1 MKRIGRRLLNC
12 VFVAGLVT
20 LPALSRGQSP
30 VLLPHFTAVPQS
42 VNYRPSL
49 FPEHKRFFGIPFLS
63 NVNTQWINS
72 SFDYTAAHTLT
83 DTGAFLDLDVLVRDI
98 RPENTLGAE
107 TDMELFSFGLGRQND
122 FFSFNLSHRS
132 TSIFRY
138 TDDFIN
144 LLYKG
149 NGPFIGESIDL
160 SANSLQATQFMEIG
174 VGYNRKLNAKWSF
187 GVRVKRLYGMDNVS
201 TDFSQLSVTTDPDD
215 YTLQVNAGAS
225 VNSSSPLLDGN
236 SADVTGSFGS
246 LTRYMFNGN
255 NGGWAVNGGVAFMP
269 DDRWTVTLDALDIG
283 QITWKES
290 PTNYR
295 MRKGLYSFSGIG
307 LEQLINDDANSD
319 DYLDSL
325 GNTFNIEE
333 TNDRYTT
340 VLNAKV
346 MLTGQYRIAEGTYGI
361 LSLRGMTVADEI
373 IPSYTLILR
382 KDLGRRFAVAA
393 NFARQYNA
401 VNTVGAGVYLRLG
414 TFNFFVISDN
424 LPGTIFPVDSRI
436 AHLNFGLSFS
446 QLRAIKKAKAKKPEV
461 PERNDGIERY

>member
-1 MKRIGRRLLNC
+1 MKIGGILFNRILI
-12 VFVAGLVT
+12 AGLVI
-20 LPALSRGQSP
+20 LPMFAGAQSP

-42 VNYRPSL
+42 INYRPSL

-63 NVNTQWINS
+63 NVNAQWINS

-98 RPENTLGAE
+98 KPKNTLGVE
-107 TDMELFSFGLGRQND
+107 TDIELLSFGFGRQND

-144 LLYKG
+144 LLYQG
-149 NGPFIGESIDL
+149 NGAFIGESLDL
-160 SANSLQATQFMEIG
+160 SNNSFQATQFMEIG
-174 VGYNRKLNAKWSF
+174 VGYNRKLNEKWSF
-187 GVRVKRLYGMDNVS
+187 GVRLKRLYGMDNVS
-201 TDFSQLSVTTDPDD
+201 TDFSQLSVTTSPDD
-215 YTLQVNAGAS
+215 YTLQVNADAA

-236 SADVTGSFGS
+236 TNNITGSFGS
-246 LTRYMFNGN
+246 LTRYMFNGD
-255 NGGWAVNGGVAFMP
+255 NGGWAVNGGVAFIP
-269 DDRWTVTLDALDIG
+269 NERCTITLDALDLG

-340 VLNAKV
+340 ALNAKV
-346 MLTGQYRIAEGTYGI
+346 MLTGQYRISEGTYGI

-373 IPSYTLILR
+373 IPSFTVMLR

-393 NFARQYNA
+393 NFARQYNSI
-401 VNTVGAGVYLRLG
+401 NTVGAGVYLRLG

-424 LPGTIFPVDSRI
+424 LPGTFFPLDSRM

-446 QLRAIKKAKAKKPEV
+446 QLRAIKKVKVKKTEV
-461 PERNDGIERY
+461 PEKKDEIERY